1 MVCLERLFDD
11 GSARNRTKYGVLEH
25 YVAQSKKFKG
35 QVGALMRAIDFLA
48 ETASSTHFR
57 ALF

>member
-1 MVCLERLFDD
+1 MT
-11 GSARNRTKYGVLEH
+11 GAPGTGQNMGVLEH

-35 QVGALMRAIDFLA
+35 QVGALMRAIDLLA
-48 ETASSTHFR
+48 KTASSTHFR